1 MRALDSMSMVPVL
14 RCGEGMG
21 TSGATDA
28 ISRTAAAPAV
38 AHDMSTPTLPAVSP
52 GATASE
58 TLLLI
63 VRLGVQRFA
72 LPAAPIARIL
82 PMAAPMPLVA
92 PAPGVVGGLVI
103 AGALLPIVDP
113 RPALGIPPGVPGV
126 AQHLLLLDAVP
137 PFLLW
142 IDRAEAIERAR
153 VQIDDTTGQSAL
165 ARLGDTYLPVLDLRT
180 FAPAAGAG
188 WDRAGW

>member
-1 MRALDSMSMVPVL
+1 M
-14 RCGEGMG
+14 
-21 TSGATDA
+21 DA
-28 ISRTAAAPAV
+28 IFQADAAPLV
-38 AHDMSTPTLPAVSP
+38 AHAMSTPTLPIASL
-52 GATASE
+52 GAAAGE

-63 VRLGVQRFA
+63 VRLGAQRFA

-92 PAPGVVGGLVI
+92 PAPGVIGGLVI

-113 RPALGIPPGVPGV
+113 RPALGIPSGVPGV
-126 AQHLLLLDAVP
+126 AQHLLLLDAAP

-142 IDRAEAIERAR
+142 IDRAETIERAH
-153 VQIDDTTGQSAL
+153 VQADDTTGQPAL
-165 ARLGDTYLPVLDLRT
+165 VRLGDAYLPVLDPLA
-180 FAPAAGAG
+180 FVPGAVAE